1 MRISD
6 WSSDVCSSDLEVD
19 ADIEGRAGFALASAH
34 CAIAETRIILTAGVV
49 SQRVGAD
56 LVCRVPVQT
65 DIGHMFGRLV
75 ERLAVER
82 ASVECGFTAAA
93 AHGIG
98 EGVVCREQIGR
109 ASCRERGWTCV

>member
-6 WSSDVCSSDLEVD
+6 WSSDVCSSDLRHDLVGKVEHRRLQREMLINGEVD

-56 LVCRVPVQT
+56 LFCRVPVQT
-65 DIGHMFGRLV
+65 DIGTDRKSTRLN
-75 ERLAVER
+75 
-82 ASVECGFTAAA
+82 SS
-93 AHGIG
+93 H
-98 EGVVCREQIGR
+98 
-109 ASCRERGWTCV
+109 